1 MEPTA
6 VNWSGLFGLQ
16 NLNSLMFVWWF
27 VFCVATAPNGPGS
40 PNFGATAPSGLGFLD
55 HAQRRSTVGRTPLYV
70 WSARRRDFYLTT
82 HNTHSVQTS
91 MPPAGLEPTISA
103 SDMPQTYPLGG
114 AVTGTFSWWTT
125 NCMIPAFSKIYLIVF
140 ACNITFNSKL
150 SQYKSASRPQ
160 TSTAQLLQFTISL
173 EHLPF
178 PYKSD
183 CSLQVCLTLKSLN

>member
-1 MEPTA
+1 MEH
-6 VNWSGLFGLQ
+6 LF
-16 NLNSLMFVWWF
+16 LM
-27 VFCVATAPNGPGS
+27 
-40 PNFGATAPSGLGFLD
+40 FLD
-55 HAQRRSTVGRTPLYV
+55 HTQRRSTVGRTPLYV